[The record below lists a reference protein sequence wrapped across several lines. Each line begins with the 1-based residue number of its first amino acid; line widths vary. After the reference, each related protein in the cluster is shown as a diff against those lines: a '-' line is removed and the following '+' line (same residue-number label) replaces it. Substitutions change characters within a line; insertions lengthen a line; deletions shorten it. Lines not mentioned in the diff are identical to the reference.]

1 MPSRPSSTAIFF
13 FFFASFMVFLNQIDQ
28 GPGGT
33 FSVSQSVSQL
43 VMGNIQRTNGEYIE
57 NKHNIQAKNT
67 S

>member
-1 MPSRPSSTAIFF
+1 MRHKLNPVIFF
-13 FFFASFMVFLNQIDQ
+13 FFFASFMVLLNQIDQ

-43 VMGNIQRTNGEYIE
+43 VMGNIQRTNGESIE